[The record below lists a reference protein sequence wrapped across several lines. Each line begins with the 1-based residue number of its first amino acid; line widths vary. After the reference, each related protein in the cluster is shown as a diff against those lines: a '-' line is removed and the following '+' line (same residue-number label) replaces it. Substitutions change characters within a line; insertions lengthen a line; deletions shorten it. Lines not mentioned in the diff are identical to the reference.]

1 MTPNRPPN
9 ETDRQEDLF
18 KTKLEDIIDRNHE
31 LARLA
36 DLIDWELLVW
46 EYGSMYHESM
56 GRPGHPTRLMAGLH
70 YLKEAFGL
78 SDEGLMLMWRE
89 NPYWQYF
96 CGMKYFEHKAPM
108 SPTSLGKWRRRIGP
122 EKLER
127 MLAVTVGTARK
138 INLLKASSLKKLNVD
153 TTVQEKAIR
162 YPTDAKLYF
171 DMREKLVAAARV
183 SGLELRQSYVFLAKS
198 ALMDAFRYSHARQMK
213 RARKNIKKLKTYL
226 GRVVRDIQRKTH
238 GDILLHAHF
247 APLLDLA
254 ARLLSQQRGDKN
266 KLYSLHAPEA
276 ECISKGKAHKKY
288 EFGVKAGI
296 VTTSTEGIVLA
307 IQAHHGNP
315 YDGHTLAADLAQAER
330 IIGKELAG
338 SDIFVDRGYRGHDY
352 EGSATIH
359 IVAKI
364 KKSFSKAVRKWMKRR
379 AAIEPEIG
387 HMKSDGALARNHL
400 AGKLGDQLN
409 AILCGC
415 GHNIRKVLRHLRAQP
430 HPVEG

>member
-1 MTPNRPPN
+1 MTPNRPPK
-9 ETDRQEDLF
+9 EVDRQEDIF
-18 KTKLEDIIDRNHE
+18 KTRLEDIIDRNHE

-36 DLIDWELLVW
+36 DIIDWELLVQ
-46 EYGSMYHESM
+46 EYGAMYSESV

-70 YLKEAFGL
+70 YLKEAFGV

-122 EKLER
+122 AKLEK
-127 MLAVTVGTARK
+127 MLAVTVGAARK
-138 INLLKASSLKKLNVD
+138 INLLKASSFKKVNVD

-171 DMREKLVAAARV
+171 DMREKLVAAAQANGV
-183 SGLELRQSYVFLAKS
+183 ELRQSYVFLAKS
-198 ALMDAFRYSHARQMK
+198 ALMDAFRYAHARQMK
-213 RARKNIKKLKTYL
+213 RARKSIKKLKTYL
-226 GRVVRDIQRKTH
+226 GRVARDIQRKTET
-238 GDILLHAHF
+238 DSRLQEQF
-247 APLLDLA
+247 APLLALA
-254 ARLLSQQRGDKN
+254 NRLLAQQRGDKN

-296 VTTSTEGIVLA
+296 VTTSKEGIVLA
-307 IQAHHGNP
+307 MQAHHGNP
-315 YDGHTLAADLAQAER
+315 YDGHTLAADLAQAGR
-330 IIGKELAG
+330 IIGKELDA
-338 SDIFVDRGYRGHDY
+338 DVFADRGYRGHDY
-352 EGSATIH
+352 EGTATVH
-359 IVAKI
+359 IVASI
-364 KKSFSKAVRKWMKRR
+364 KKSFSKSMRKWMKRR

-387 HMKSDGALARNHL
+387 HMKSDGCLARNYL
-400 AGKLGDQLN
+400 AGKLGDQIN

-415 GHNIRKVLRHLRAQP
+415 GHNIRKALRHLRVRP
-430 HPVEG
+430 KPVTA